1 MDLSD
6 LTNKIQELSLKHDI
20 LVKQKNDLKDKKKT
34 LENQI
39 DRKEK
44 AAEAFKKAVDYFY
57 EKSIKTLETTVTY
70 GLQEVF
76 DDRDLTV
83 KAEIEEKRGMIQLE
97 LITIDNEQGI
107 QGRARNSFGGAV
119 VQVQAALV
127 LIVVMI
133 LLNSRKFVILDEKFS
148 NVSKEY
154 QANVGKVLKELCEKF
169 GFNILLVTHNKE
181 ILDYADKIYTAK
193 IDDGKLNLIETKR

>member
-1 MDLSD
+1 